1 AARSLFVNVCLLG
14 LVEPGRAVRRDGA
27 RPGDSLYV
35 TGRLGASAAGLAMLR
50 RRRRPRG
57 APRSAVT
64 RAVRA
69 HLDPVPRV
77 TAGRA
82 LGVTGLATAMIDL
95 SDGRAEHPMGALWS
109 TGDERDAR
117 EVPEGPL
124 DALLRVI
131 DLRRLRPYHAP
142 TSGAARRER
151 AARGA
156 HMGIWME
163 ESAAMRQLRT
173 DRLRSWL
180 RFALHTDDTPPRAA
194 LAFALG
200 VFIAWTPLLGLHT
213 VLALGLAFAL
223 GLNRVAVLAGTFV
236 NNPWTLVPI
245 YRVSVYL

>member
-95 SDGRAEHPMGALWS
+95 SDGLS
-109 TGDERDAR
+109 Q
-117 EVPEGPL
+117 
-124 DALLRVI
+124 
-131 DLRRLRPYHAP
+131 DLRRLCDARRAGGASDGSPLVDRRRARRAGGAGRPARRP
-142 TSGAARRER
+142 AAR
-151 AARGA
+151 
-156 HMGIWME
+156 
-163 ESAAMRQLRT
+163 
-173 DRLRSWL
+173 
-180 RFALHTDDTPPRAA
+180 
-194 LAFALG
+194 
-200 VFIAWTPLLGLHT
+200 
-213 VLALGLAFAL
+213 
-223 GLNRVAVLAGTFV
+223 
-236 NNPWTLVPI
+236 
-245 YRVSVYL
+245 Y

>member
-1 AARSLFVNVCLLG
+1 
-14 LVEPGRAVRRDGA
+14 
-27 RPGDSLYV
+27 
-35 TGRLGASAAGLAMLR
+35 
-50 RRRRPRG
+50 
-57 APRSAVT
+57 
-64 RAVRA
+64 
-69 HLDPVPRV
+69 
-77 TAGRA
+77 
-82 LGVTGLATAMIDL
+82 
-95 SDGRAEHPMGALWS
+95 MGALWS

-245 YRVSVYL
+245 YSVSVYLGSLILGTDLDPPRFEGFDSWSDIGTFIAQCRPWIVPLTVGTLVLGTISALLAFPIILYGIRWYRTLRHAG